1 MAIPGPV
8 DIVAAPVVT
17 AEGRVAMVMDRDPA
31 GHRLGRVITEPDYRD
46 AGPGRDVMSR
56 PGFTIDNVGAQ

>member
-1 MAIPGPV
+1 PGPV
-8 DIVAAPVVT
+8 GIVVVP
-17 AEGRVAMVMDRDPA
+17 AVMVEGRVATVTDRDPA

-56 PGFTIDNVGAQ
+56 PGFTIGKVGAQ